1 MKPAS
6 FKLILTVL
14 ACITACCVL
23 VWFGYVHI
31 PQSFDGSSPGDFPNY
46 YFSGQRLF
54 DGRPIYADLRDEVM
68 NKLGWKY
75 NAYPADPPFAIALL
89 SPLSFLKY
97 KTAWWTLAIFS
108 FISLCVVVFL
118 TAREAGLSKA
128 YTLIALSLTVCSH
141 PFLFMIK
148 RNHYEMAL
156 VFCSVLG
163 WVALRRGRSS
173 AAGILFGIAGALK
186 LFPVLWL
193 LAPFITGKKR
203 ALLVG
208 CVSFFALS
216 AIGALIAGVGN
227 MRDFV
232 LHIIPRSSQWYG
244 VVGNYSL
251 ISISA
256 ALGVPLFGWLISI
269 LVGILGLYDLLSGP
283 KHPTSVWIRAITLSL
298 LLSPLC
304 WLNYFVLLI
313 PIAIIMVAGAE
324 PGSRRR
330 LYTFALC
337 AMILS
342 WPSYVPTPSVL
353 CTILA
358 SYVPTYGLVIM
369 YFIGGKLAPERDT

>member
-1 MKPAS
+1 MERSSLKS
-6 FKLILTVL
+6 ILALL
-14 ACITACCVL
+14 AFITACCVL
-23 VWFGYVHI
+23 SWVGCVYI
-31 PQSFDGSSPGDFPNY
+31 PQCFDGSSPGDFPNY
-46 YFSGQRLF
+46 YFGGARLF

-75 NAYPADPPFAIALL
+75 NAYPADPPFAVAAL

-97 KTAWWTLAIFS
+97 KNAWWTLAIFS

-118 TAREAGLSKA
+118 TAREARLSKA
-128 YTLIALSLTVCSH
+128 YTLIALSLAICSH
-141 PFLFMIK
+141 PFLFIFK
-148 RNHYEMAL
+148 SNHFEMAL
-156 VFCSVLG
+156 VLCSVLG
-163 WVALRRGRSS
+163 WMALRRARPSV
-173 AAGILFGIAGALK
+173 AAIFFGIAAALK

-193 LAPFITGKKR
+193 LAPFIMGKRR

-216 AIGALIAGVGN
+216 AIGALIVGIGN

-232 LHIIPRSSQWYG
+232 LYIIPRSSQWYG
-244 VVGNYSL
+244 VVGNYSF

-269 LVGILGLYDLLSGP
+269 LAGVLGLYDLLSGP
-283 KHPTSVWIRAITLSL
+283 NQGTSVWVRAVTLSL
-298 LLSPLC
+298 LLSPLS

-313 PIAIIMVAGAE
+313 PIAITMVAGAE

-330 LYTFALC
+330 LYTFGLC

-342 WPSYVPTPSVL
+342 WPSYIPTPSAL
-353 CTILA
+353 LTILA

-369 YFIGGKLAPERDT
+369 YFLGRKLAAPIDT

>member
-1 MKPAS
+1 MKPPS
-6 FKLILTVL
+6 SKSILTVL
-14 ACITACCVL
+14 ACITACGVL
-23 VWFGYVHI
+23 VLLGYVHI

-46 YFSGQRLF
+46 YFGGQRLF
-54 DGRPIYADLRDEVM
+54 DGRPIYADLGDEVM
-68 NKLGWKY
+68 NRLGWKY
-75 NAYPADPPFAIALL
+75 NAYPADPPFAVAAL

-97 KTAWWTLAIFS
+97 KNAWWVLAIFS

-128 YTLIALSLTVCSH
+128 YTLIALSLSVCSH
-141 PFLFMIK
+141 SFLFIIK
-148 RNHYEMAL
+148 RNHFEMAL
-156 VFCSVLG
+156 VLCSVLG
-163 WVALRRGRSS
+163 WMALRRGRSS
-173 AAGILFGIAGALK
+173 AAAISFGIAGALK

-193 LAPFITGKKR
+193 LAPFISGKKR

-208 CVSFFALS
+208 CVSFCLLS
-216 AIGALIAGVGN
+216 AIGVLVIGTQN

-232 LHIIPRSSQWYG
+232 FHIIPRSSQWYG

-251 ISISA
+251 FSFST
-256 ALGVPLFGWLISI
+256 ALGVPILGWALSI
-269 LVGILGLYDLLSGP
+269 LIGILGLYDLLSGP
-283 KHPTSVWIRAITLSL
+283 KQATSVWIRTVTLSL
-298 LLSPLC
+298 LLSPLS
-304 WLNYFVLLI
+304 WLNYLVLLI
-313 PIAIIMVAGAE
+313 PIAITVVAVSE

-369 YFIGGKLAPERDT
+369 YFVGRSLDPAFDT